1 MKVIIQIPCYNEEQ
15 SLPQTIAALPRA
27 LPGIDTVEWL
37 IINDGSVDRTVDVAR
52 AHGVHH
58 IVSFP
63 SHKGLARAFAA
74 GLEACLEA
82 GADIIVNTDADNQYR
97 AEYIPALIAPILAGT
112 AEMVVGARPINEIT
126 EFSAAKRFL
135 QRLGSW
141 VVRKASRSQI
151 PDSPSGFRAISRE
164 AALRLNVYN
173 EYTYTLETVI
183 QAGQKNIG
191 LAWVPVKTNPFLRP
205 SRLINSVPKY
215 VGRSMVTILRIFMIY
230 QPLRFFLW
238 LGAAPLTVGL
248 VLCLRWLIL
257 FLTVDSTRV
266 RAPSLILAAIL
277 ILIGFQTW
285 TFGLIADLLAT
296 NRMLIEDVQLRVRRS
311 AAAPTMPERT

>member
-1 MKVIIQIPCYNEEQ
+1 MKLIIQIPCYNEEQ
-15 SLPQTIAALPRA
+15 SLPHALAGLPRA
-27 LPGIDTVEWL
+27 LPGFDVVEWL
-37 IINDGSVDRTVDVAR
+37 IINDGSTDRTVEVAR
-52 AHGVHH
+52 AHGVDH
-58 IVSFP
+58 VVNFT

-112 AEMVVGARPINEIT
+112 AEMVVGARPIGNIAD
-126 EFSAAKRFL
+126 FSRTKKLL
-135 QRLGSW
+135 QHLGSW
-141 VVRKASRSQI
+141 AVRKASRSQI

-164 AALRLNVYN
+164 AALRLNIYN

-183 QAGQKNIG
+183 QAGQKNIA
-191 LAWVPVKTNPFLRP
+191 LAWVPVQTNPFLRP
-205 SRLINSVPKY
+205 SRLIHSIPKY
-215 VGRSMVTILRIFMIY
+215 VGRSMLTILRIFMIY
-230 QPLRFFLW
+230 RPLRFFLW
-238 LGAAPLTVGL
+238 LGAVPLTAGL
-248 VLCLRWLIL
+248 VLCVRWLL
-257 FLTVDSTRV
+257 LYLLVDPTRS

-296 NRMLIEDVQLRVRRS
+296 NRTLIEDVQLRMRRAEANS
-311 AAAPTMPERT
+311 AMLERT